1 MTPQQQPP
9 QPAGASIPCTLVRM
23 ATASAI
29 DVSDG
34 MTTTLPEGGSSKSDS
49 GYLLRN
55 AFALVCVRACAGC
68 GGGSCTRHI
77 RCLALVSCHR
87 GVACGL
93 NSDVVA
99 MGLGEMGCA
108 GVEGSA
114 PLSQRRTVTSTRGA
128 RTALREHTNATDEE
142 TTLSTALD

>member
-55 AFALVCVRACAGC
+55 AFALVCV
-68 GGGSCTRHI
+68 SV
-77 RCLALVSCHR
+77 LALAV
-87 GVACGL
+87 VVDPAPAT
-93 NSDVVA
+93 SDVLRSSVA
-99 MGLGEMGCA
+99 I
-108 GVEGSA
+108 V
-114 PLSQRRTVTSTRGA
+114 
-128 RTALREHTNATDEE
+128 ALRAG
-142 TTLSTALD
+142 STVMLWRWGWVRWDVPEWRGLAAAHGHVDTWRPHSTPGAHQRDR